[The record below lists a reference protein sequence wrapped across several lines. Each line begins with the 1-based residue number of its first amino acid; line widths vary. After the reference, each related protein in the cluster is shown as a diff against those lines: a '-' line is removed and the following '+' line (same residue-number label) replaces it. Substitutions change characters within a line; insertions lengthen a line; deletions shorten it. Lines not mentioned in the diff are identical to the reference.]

1 MDVILLELSSKIVVV
16 LISLANGEGVYEFV
30 IVDDVADSIELD
42 IDSLVLC
49 WFIPVVLVTSLAAET
64 IALVESSDSID
75 DIRSV

>member
-64 IALVESSDSID
+64 IGLVESSDSID